1 MSRAAAAPGPD
12 RRDPCLPTAEMAEI
26 ATWTVEERDREKLVL
41 PGTRLLVIRGPDRGR
56 ALRLDKDELTV
67 GTSPA
72 AELRLTDP
80 TVSRSHLMVRV
91 TPDGLLLT
99 DLGSTNGTFVGDRRV
114 YACALEPGDVIGI
127 GATRLRLEALRT
139 TVKLALSASHAFGR
153 LIGSSVAARRLFA
166 TLEAVAEEDV
176 TVLLTGETGV
186 GKDSCAESL
195 HAESRRAGKPFVV
208 VDCGAMPRAL
218 IESELFG
225 HVKGAFTGAHAE
237 RIGAFEAANGG
248 TLYLDHVSD
257 LPRELQAKLLRA
269 IERREIRRVGS
280 AQPRRLDVRIIA
292 ATTRD
297 LRVEVNRG
305 TFREDLFY
313 RLNVFAIR
321 VPPLRER
328 KADIPLLAEHFR
340 REATGD
346 PEGAL
351 PDELLQQLI
360 DHNWPGNVRELR
372 NRVEAMVLRRPCE
385 LPELDPSRASFRDAK
400 RRAVEEFERN
410 FVGELLA
417 RAQGNVS
424 EAARLAEMDRPYL
437 IKLLRKHGIQRD

>member
-1 MSRAAAAPGPD
+1 M
-12 RRDPCLPTAEMAEI
+12 TEI
-26 ATWTVEERDREKLVL
+26 GTCTVEERGRHKLVL

-56 ALRLDKDELTV
+56 ALRLDKDELAV

-80 TVSRSHLMVRV
+80 TVSRSHLTVRL
-91 TPDGLLLT
+91 TAEGWLLS
-99 DLGSTNGTFVGDRRV
+99 DLGSTNGTFVGGRRV
-114 YACALEPGDVIGI
+114 YACSLEPGDIIAI
-127 GATRLRLEALRT
+127 GATRLRLETVRQS
-139 TVKLALSASHAFGR
+139 VKLALSASSSFGP
-153 LIGSSVAARRLFA
+153 LIGGSIVARRLFA
-166 TLEAVAEEDV
+166 TLETVAHEDV

-186 GKDSCAESL
+186 GKDSCAEAL
-195 HAESRRAGKPFVV
+195 HAESARAARPFVV
-208 VDCGAMPRAL
+208 VDCGAIPRAL

-225 HVKGAFTGAHAE
+225 HVKGAFTGAQTE
-237 RIGAFEAANGG
+237 RIGAFEAADGG

-257 LPRELQAKLLRA
+257 MPRELQPKLLRA

-328 KADIPLLAEHFR
+328 KADIPILAEHFR

-346 PEGAL
+346 PDGAL
-351 PDELLQQLI
+351 SDEVLQQLL

-372 NRVEAMVLRRPCE
+372 NRVEAIVLRRPGE
-385 LPELDPSRASFRDAK
+385 LPELEASRTSFREAK
-400 RRAVEEFERN
+400 RRMVDEFERN

-417 RAQGNVS
+417 RSHGNVS

-437 IKLLRKHGIQRD
+437 IKLLRKHRIQP